1 VKKPAVTEEGSVS
14 IVYEGRTFEGTWK
27 LEGRRAMPML
37 WVLFNGEKKA
47 ATLKGSTPQNLAK
60 ILLRELVTEGLRRG
74 ELK

>member
-1 VKKPAVTEEGSVS
+1 
-14 IVYEGRTFEGTWK
+14 
-27 LEGRRAMPML
+27 MPML